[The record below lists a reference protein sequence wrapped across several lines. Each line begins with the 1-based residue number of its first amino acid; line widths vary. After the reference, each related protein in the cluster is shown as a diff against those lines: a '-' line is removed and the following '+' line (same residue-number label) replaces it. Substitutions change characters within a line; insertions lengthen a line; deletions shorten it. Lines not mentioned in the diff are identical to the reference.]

1 MHQFAWK
8 ILGAVFKQTGRIS
21 ESITYMHKSLLL
33 NPLDAE
39 AHNNYGVTLQELGR
53 LEEAEASYTQAI
65 KLEPN
70 YIEMSDLSRPTPSPN
85 LIPVSLNNAIN
96 HLKSSSYSLHSD

>member
-21 ESITYMHKSLLL
+21 ESTTFMDMSLKL

-39 AHNNYGVTLQELGR
+39 AHNNYGATLHELGR
-53 LEEAEASYTQAI
+53 LEEAEECYTQAI
-65 KLEPN
+65 KLEPK
-70 YIEMSDLSRPTPSPN
+70 YIEANNN
-85 LIPVSLNNAIN
+85 LGTYIKIKRNMKKPLLLLIR
-96 HLKSSSYSLHSD
+96 

>member
-21 ESITYMHKSLLL
+21 ESITFMDKSVKL

-39 AHNNYGVTLQELGR
+39 AHNNYGATLQELGR
-53 LEEAEASYTQAI
+53 LEEAEECYTQAI
-65 KLEPN
+65 KLKPK
-70 YIEMSDLSRPTPSPN
+70 YIEAYNLS
-85 LIPVSLNNAIN
+85 LIHI
-96 HLKSSSYSLHSD
+96 